1 MSKIVIISL
10 IGNTSRR
17 LIYSELSGFLS
28 AVEMR
33 AGIKAGD
40 YDNVADCRYRVPSIG
55 KVFQRLI
62 VDVCNETGA
71 EPVPALVEV
80 YNSWITDSIENY
92 NSSMYYENPDC
103 LFASYKEGQPL

>member
-17 LIYSELSGFLS
+17 LIYSELFGFLS

-40 YDNVADCRYRVPSIG
+40 YDNVADCRYRVPTHWDIG

-62 VDVCNETGA
+62 VDVFPTRKAGPCK
-71 EPVPALVEV
+71 
-80 YNSWITDSIENY
+80 S
-92 NSSMYYENPDC
+92 
-103 LFASYKEGQPL
+103 